1 VKFRYIEVR
10 TPICMGDAAVVAT
23 ILLVLL
29 ALPLSC
35 PAAEKTIGVIMTGDI
50 PYYND
55 LHTAFMTKLGQ
66 RGPVSRK
73 EVIVQKPYPDNIS
86 LSNAARKFIAMEVD
100 VIVVYGAPAAVAVA
114 KERTKIPMVYAAVYE
129 PFIAD
134 LKTRY
139 STGVY
144 IKLSMSSLLRY
155 LRSLHQIRT
164 LGVVYSSNEE
174 DSVYQFSELA
184 KLAAQHGMKIDGI
197 NLKRHQDAQSK
208 LAGRQVDAVL
218 LAGSSVAHMAMGQI
232 IEYAKVRKIPYASFS
247 LSPDARAMI
256 ALAARPDS
264 QGEIAAEKV
273 QKILDG
279 VPPDKIKSEPA
290 TEIELIFNMR
300 DANAMGMKIPMD
312 LVIEATRL
320 IK

>member
-1 VKFRYIEVR
+1 MSIRL
-10 TPICMGDAAVVAT
+10 GDTAVFVAT
-23 ILLVLL
+23 ILLVLI
-29 ALPLSC
+29 ALPAFCL
-35 PAAEKTIGVIMTGDI
+35 AADNTIGVIMTGDI

-55 LHTAFMTKLGQ
+55 LHKAFMTKLGQ
-66 RGPVSRK
+66 RGLASK
-73 EVIVQKPYPDNIS
+73 TEVIVQRPYPDHIS

-100 VIVVYGAPAAVAVA
+100 VIVAYGAPAAVAVA

-129 PFIAD
+129 PFMSE

-144 IKLSMSSLLRY
+144 VKLSISSLLRY
-155 LRSLHQIRT
+155 LRSLQQIKT

-197 NLKRHQDAQSK
+197 NLKRHQDAQAK
-208 LAGRQVDAVL
+208 LAGRQMDAVL
-218 LAGSSVAHMAMGQI
+218 LTGSSVAHMAMGQI
-232 IEYAKVRKIPYASFS
+232 IEYAKGRRIPHASFS
-247 LSPDARAMI
+247 LSTDARAMV
-256 ALAARPDS
+256 ALAARPDD
-264 QGEIAAEKV
+264 QGEKVADKV

-279 VPPDKIKSEPA
+279 IPPDRIKSEAA
-290 TEIELIFNMR
+290 TEIELIFNMK
-300 DANAMGMKIPMD
+300 DATAMGMKIPME
-312 LVIEATRL
+312 LVTEATRL

>member
-1 VKFRYIEVR
+1 MSIRL
-10 TPICMGDAAVVAT
+10 GDTAVFVAT
-23 ILLVLL
+23 ILLVLI
-29 ALPLSC
+29 ALPAFCL
-35 PAAEKTIGVIMTGDI
+35 AADNTIGVIMTGDI

-55 LHTAFMTKLGQ
+55 LHKAFMTKLGQ
-66 RGPVSRK
+66 RGLASK
-73 EVIVQKPYPDNIS
+73 TEVIVQRPYPDHIS

-100 VIVVYGAPAAVAVA
+100 VIVAYGAPAAVAVA

-129 PFIAD
+129 PFMSE

-144 IKLSMSSLLRY
+144 VKLSISSLLRY
-155 LRSLHQIRT
+155 LRSLQQIKT

-197 NLKRHQDAQSK
+197 NLKRHQDAQAK
-208 LAGRQVDAVL
+208 LAGRQMDAVL
-218 LAGSSVAHMAMGQI
+218 LTGSSVAHMAMGQI
-232 IEYAKVRKIPYASFS
+232 IEYAKGRRIPHASFS
-247 LSPDARAMI
+247 LSTDARAMV
-256 ALAARPDS
+256 ALAARPDN
-264 QGEIAAEKV
+264 QGEKTADKV

-279 VPPDKIKSEPA
+279 IPPDRIKSEAA
-290 TEIELIFNMR
+290 TEIELIFNMK
-300 DANAMGMKIPMD
+300 DATAMGMKIPME
-312 LVIEATRL
+312 LVTEATRL